1 MQRIRKIILRQ
12 FEQYTH
18 RHRDAAFIGDW
29 TRTTLLNA
37 VVSGDLDCMKYALK
51 NGCPLNSNYAEQLED
66 SICGMSSEVEEI
78 CAAASSNG
86 HLECLKYLHENGCPW
101 NETTTLNA
109 VSYGHLECLRYAI
122 QNGCPYDTEKVE
134 IALFEMYAEKK

>member
-1 MQRIRKIILRQ
+1 ML
-12 FEQYTH
+12 
-18 RHRDAAFIGDW
+18 
-29 TRTTLLNA
+29 
-37 VVSGDLDCMKYALK
+37 C
-51 NGCPLNSNYAEQLED
+51 
-66 SICGMSSEVEEI
+66 EVEEI